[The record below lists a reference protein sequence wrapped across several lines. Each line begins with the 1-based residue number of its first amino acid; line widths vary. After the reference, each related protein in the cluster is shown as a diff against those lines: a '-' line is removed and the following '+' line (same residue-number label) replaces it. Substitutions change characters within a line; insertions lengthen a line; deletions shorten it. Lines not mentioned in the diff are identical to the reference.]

1 MRTRDHH
8 RMVTETSKATNF
20 QARFFYNTF
29 LYWLTN
35 LLINNNFLYWQVF
48 FRWVKVTKN
57 TTNLEA
63 HFFITV
69 FILINKPI
77 TFPCGQFYPWEDFV
91 QTNLFA

>member
-1 MRTRDHH
+1 MHTRGRH

-29 LYWLTN
+29 LYWLAN

-63 HFFITV
+63 HFFITH
-69 FILINKPI
+69 
-77 TFPCGQFYPWEDFV
+77 FYID
-91 QTNLFA
+91 